1 MTKFFTIILIILST
15 LPIFA
20 QMPNSYTVK
29 LGAKSISV
37 SLCIKQGNSY
47 YASQDIFKALNLSYE
62 SKSNGDILI
71 KDSTISIK
79 PENIM
84 GMQFINLKDLEKATG
99 SILEINDTQKE
110 IVFWNKI
117 KEFAVY
123 DDILEIKLSLPIK
136 STVFIW
142 DNKLIFDFENTKN
155 SIFPDYNCDES
166 EKIETIRFGTQANNV
181 TRVVSDLLVEAKGIP
196 KTDKYDTII
205 RYNLKSFIL
214 PEVIKID
221 DVTLIHDKNKNPLVI
236 LVGGAYSNPTITGN
250 INNGNYTIKIN
261 DGIIKDTKIKRFISD
276 VSLTISD
283 SRTILLDTNQIYSH
297 KIEKQDKDLHIVL
310 IPLAKPNLKEM
321 TVVLDAGHGGND
333 AGATYNSVKEKDVN
347 LKFILIIT
355 EYLRNAGVKV
365 ILTRQGDTYFS
376 LSERGQV
383 AIDTNADVF
392 ISMHCNSSSKPD
404 SSTGIETYYH
414 KDITASKYLGH
425 IFHTYLIKGNK
436 LVDRGVKSDSKLYQS
451 GLGVLR
457 KANSGDVP
465 CILIEAGFINNSKD
479 RSLLLSEEY
488 QKKIAEDIVNTIK
501 AFSTGKPMSSLKL

>member
-1 MTKFFTIILIILST
+1 MTKFLTLILILLNT

-20 QMPNSYTVK
+20 QMPNSYKVK

-37 SLCIKQGNSY
+37 SICIKQDNSY
-47 YASQDIFKALNLSYE
+47 YISQDIFKALNLFYE
-62 SKSNGDILI
+62 SKSDGNILI
-71 KDSTISIK
+71 KDSNFSIK
-79 PENIM
+79 PKDIM

-110 IVFWNKI
+110 VVFWNKI

-123 DDILEIKLSLPIK
+123 DDILEIKLSLPVK

-142 DNKLIFDFENTKN
+142 NNKLIFDFENTKD
-155 SIFPDYNCDES
+155 STFPDYKCDES
-166 EKIETIRFGTQANNV
+166 EKIETIRFGTQANNI
-181 TRVVSDLLVEAKGIP
+181 TRVVSDLLVEAKDIP
-196 KTDKYDTII
+196 KTDKYDTVI

-250 INNGNYTIKIN
+250 INNGNYAIKIN
-261 DGIIKDTKIKRFISD
+261 DGIIKDIKIKRFISD

-297 KIEKQDKDLHIVL
+297 KIEKQDKDLHIIFTPL
-310 IPLAKPNLKEM
+310 IKSNIKEM
-321 TVVLDAGHGGND
+321 KVVLDAGHGGND
-333 AGATYNSVKEKDVN
+333 GGATHNNTKEKDVN
-347 LKFILIIT
+347 LKFILVIA
-355 EYLRNAGVKV
+355 EYLKNAGVKV
-365 ILTRQGDTYFS
+365 ILTRQGDTYLS

-392 ISMHCNSSSKPD
+392 ISVHCNSSSKPD
-404 SSTGIETYYH
+404 SSSGIETYYH
-414 KDITASKYLGH
+414 KDITASKYLGN
-425 IFHTYLIKGNK
+425 IFHAYLIKGNK
-436 LVDRGVKSDSKLYQS
+436 LPDRGVKSDSKLYQS

-465 CILIEAGFINNSKD
+465 CILIEAGFINNGKD
-479 RSLLLSEEY
+479 RALLLSEEY
-488 QKKIAEDIVNTIK
+488 QRKMAEDILNTIK
-501 AFSTGKPMSSLKL
+501 AFSTGKPMSNLKL